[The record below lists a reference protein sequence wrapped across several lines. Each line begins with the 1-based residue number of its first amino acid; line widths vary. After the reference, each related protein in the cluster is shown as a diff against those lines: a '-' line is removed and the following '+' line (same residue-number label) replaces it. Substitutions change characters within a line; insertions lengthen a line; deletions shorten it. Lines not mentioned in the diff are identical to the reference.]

1 MKKFHIM
8 RGVILGVAI
17 ATSSPT
23 IARAEETGLTTK
35 TFEWLEELTGEEN
48 QEKAKKKASEIW
60 DELVDF
66 SRKTDEK
73 INENIVEPIKEQV
86 TSTNMFKKDSLWLIQ
101 KKDEEN
107 EEENTYFFVN
117 KNLLTIHKIY
127 YYDKYGNEVAK
138 TSLEAVGKLDK
149 EMFISVTDIEDDAFL
164 KMIYQDLKTEN
175 IYVNFQDY
183 VEGDLEFSI
192 DNASLGD
199 FDKQYIRYQDWTKL
213 FDLDI
218 SEEKIS
224 IDELKE
230 CLNQLEKRE
239 TSLSRR
245 R

>member
-107 EEENTYFFVN
+107 EEENTYF
-117 KNLLTIHKIY
+117 LSIKI
-127 YYDKYGNEVAK
+127 
-138 TSLEAVGKLDK
+138 
-149 EMFISVTDIEDDAFL
+149 F
-164 KMIYQDLKTEN
+164 
-175 IYVNFQDY
+175 
-183 VEGDLEFSI
+183 
-192 DNASLGD
+192 
-199 FDKQYIRYQDWTKL
+199 
-213 FDLDI
+213 
-218 SEEKIS
+218 
-224 IDELKE
+224 
-230 CLNQLEKRE
+230 
-239 TSLSRR
+239 
-245 R
+245 